1 MRVSA
6 LAETRSVEALQAG
19 GQQARSCARCGAET
33 VETVEHRHTF
43 RYGSGES
50 AADLTVDLPVRRCTR
65 CGFEFLD
72 RQSEAIKLE
81 AICEHLGVLSPA
93 GLRRIRARYGM
104 TQAEFADVT
113 GLGTATLVRWENGS
127 MNHTRAYDRYIRLLD
142 SPEVMRRLREL
153 ARPSRPRI
161 ERTDGGDRRWR
172 ARRVTTSL
180 RRQQSAFRL
189 RRAA

>member
-1 MRVSA
+1 MAGTRVI
-6 LAETRSVEALQAG
+6 EALQTG
-19 GQQARSCARCGAET
+19 CRQARSCARCGAET

-43 RYGSGES
+43 RYGAGDA
-50 AADLTVDLPVRRCTR
+50 AADLTVDLPVRRCTT

-81 AICEHLGVLSPA
+81 AICEHLGVLSPG

-142 SPEVMRRLREL
+142 SPEVMRQLKRLVQ
-153 ARPSRPRI
+153 PSESLI
-161 ERTDGGDRRWR
+161 ERPNTADRRWR
-172 ARRVTTSL
+172 ARKVTRDL
-180 RRQQSAFRL
+180 RQHQSAFAL
-189 RRAA
+189 RPAA

>member
-1 MRVSA
+1 M
-6 LAETRSVEALQAG
+6 AETRSVEVLQAG

-43 RYGSGES
+43 RYGSGEA
-50 AADLTVDLPVRRCTR
+50 AADLTVDLPVRRCTT